1 MEQERGAYTFNY
13 PLSWLL
19 SYVQNDCNLIG
30 REECNIGRIVPSVS
44 ILYPLIKNYNIQT
57 LRQENVEIYEFKT
70 N

>member
-1 MEQERGAYTFNY
+1 MEQEWGAYTFNY
-13 PLSWLL
+13 PLSCLL